1 MKRIAFAVCVVV
13 LLFAV
18 AILAQTSA
26 QQTKEIAEHTEQEL
40 ITLENEWAKSVV
52 KLDLAFMER
61 ILADDYTWTDPE
73 GKIHTKA
80 EEIASIK
87 SGQGV
92 VTSCV
97 SDDVKVRVYGDA
109 AVVTGITTQKGMVE
123 GKEVSG
129 QFRWTD
135 TWVKIAGRWQC
146 VADHV
151 SNIPQK

>member
-1 MKRIAFAVCVVV
+1 MKRFAIAVGVAVLVFGVAV
-13 LLFAV
+13 LAKT
-18 AILAQTSA
+18 QTASV
-26 QQTKEIAEHTEQEL
+26 EQEL
-40 ITLENEWAKSVV
+40 LKLENEWAKSVV

-73 GKIHTKA
+73 GNIHTKA

-109 AVVTGITTQKGMVE
+109 AVVTGLTTQKGMVE